1 MYVTF
6 QMNIQHR
13 NTQVLSKAKSYRC
26 LDNEN
31 SIVSNTLDHI
41 SIVSDTLDR
50 PLHRDWLSL

>member
-50 PLHRDWLSL
+50 PLHRD